1 MNATIIEVID
11 HLAAKMGLVIDW
23 AADNVYPQ
31 VLEIMARWRVYE
43 MVSNALGALLCIGYL
58 ICVVVTIKR
67 RVIPAYKLCAETGK
81 ENFFWWTDYGDVSLS
96 FGGIITAALAGI
108 AALIALIVCLGCI
121 ADLMRWAIIP
131 EMQFYKL
138 IVGRCNG

>member
-11 HLAAKMGLVIDW
+11 HLATKMGLVIDW

-31 VLEIMARWRVYE
+31 VLEVMARCRVYE

-58 ICVVVTIKR
+58 FCVVVTIKR
-67 RVIPAYKLCAETGK
+67 RVIPAYKLCAETGE
-81 ENFFWWTDYGDVSLS
+81 ENFWWSECYGVSPNL
-96 FGGIITAALAGI
+96 GGLITMAIAGI
-108 AALIALIVCLGCI
+108 VAAGVLVECLGCI
-121 ADLMRWAIIP
+121 TDLMRWAIIP

-138 IVGRCNG
+138 IVGGCNG